1 MCGAPHLA
9 HQEEPASKSARRSCE
24 AAYLISTLRGQE
36 ALWKHPDQH
45 GQGRAGQLV
54 VRKPRER
61 REPIREC
68 HERHGDFLF
77 DEKSGGPG
85 ETLMVSAIGAPAL
98 GWPDVTVDLC
108 PGRPQLSYCAGF
120 IGKTHRP
127 SVIGGPIFMLAISAG
142 LAAGHHAA
150 FLVDGGGFGP

>member
-1 MCGAPHLA
+1 MRRSPFSTSGGAGI
-9 HQEEPASKSARRSCE
+9 ESARRSCE

-77 DEKSGGPG
+77 DEKSGSPG

-98 GWPDVTVDLC
+98 GWPDSL
-108 PGRPQLSYCAGF
+108 PGPPSAKLLRRFYRKA
-120 IGKTHRP
+120 HRP